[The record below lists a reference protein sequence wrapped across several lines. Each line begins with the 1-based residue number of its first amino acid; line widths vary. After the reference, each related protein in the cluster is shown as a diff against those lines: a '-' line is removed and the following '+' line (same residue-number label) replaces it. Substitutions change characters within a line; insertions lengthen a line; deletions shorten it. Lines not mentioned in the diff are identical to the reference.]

1 MWNMKNLKRFNEEV
15 SAKFDDAK
23 LNFLKKLIVELI
35 DIKETIEKRKSYSDK
50 KNPNIESSDGDKSG
64 QYS

>member
-1 MWNMKNLKRFNEEV
+1 MKNLKKFNEEI

-35 DIKETIEKRKSYSDK
+35 DVKETIEKRKSYSDK
-50 KNPNIESSDGDKSG
+50 DLKLIDSLMKMKKSED
-64 QYS
+64 

>member
-1 MWNMKNLKRFNEEV
+1 MWIMKNLKKFNEEI

-35 DIKETIEKRKSYSDK
+35 DIKETIEKRKSYSDRDLSLIDSLMKLK
-50 KNPNIESSDGDKSG
+50 KSEG
-64 QYS
+64 

>member
-1 MWNMKNLKRFNEEV
+1 MWIMKNLKKFNEEI

-35 DIKETIEKRKSYSDK
+35 DVKETIEKRKSYSDK
-50 KNPNIESSDGDKSG
+50 DLSLIDSLMKLKKSED
-64 QYS
+64 

>member
-1 MWNMKNLKRFNEEV
+1 MKNLKKFNEEI

-50 KNPNIESSDGDKSG
+50 DLSLIDSLMKLKKSED
-64 QYS
+64 

>member
-1 MWNMKNLKRFNEEV
+1 MWIMKNLKKFNEEI

-50 KNPNIESSDGDKSG
+50 DLSLIDSLMKLKKSED
-64 QYS
+64 

>member
-1 MWNMKNLKRFNEEV
+1 MKNLKKFNEEI

-50 KNPNIESSDGDKSG
+50 DLKLIDSLMKMKKSED
-64 QYS
+64 

>member
-1 MWNMKNLKRFNEEV
+1 MKNLKKFNEEI

-35 DIKETIEKRKSYSDK
+35 DIKETIEKRKSYSDRDLSLIDSLMKLK
-50 KNPNIESSDGDKSG
+50 KSEG
-64 QYS
+64 